1 MTMLTNSD
9 RILAPLLATAQR
21 LDWPQRRAFLDDLR
35 HDAPVMMAEVERL
48 LALRGGTAADL
59 ETVPRP
65 GLFARVRQLVH
76 RRVNTT
82 PQ

>member
-1 MTMLTNSD
+1 MTILTNSD
-9 RILAPLLATAQR
+9 RILAPLLSTAQQ

-35 HDAPVMMAEVERL
+35 HDAPVMIAEVERL
-48 LALRGGTAADL
+48 LALCDGTAADQ

>member
-1 MTMLTNSD
+1 MTIHANSD
-9 RILAPLLATAQR
+9 RILAPLLATAQQ

-35 HDAPVMMAEVERL
+35 RDAPVMIAEVERL
-48 LALRGGTAADL
+48 LAVRDATAFDQV
-59 ETVPRP
+59 TVPRL
-65 GLFARVRQLVH
+65 GLFARVRHLVH